1 MHPCGVRQRARDS
14 LARLD
19 AFVRENV
26 LPPPTRTQQ
35 NLFTHRAHPTDV
47 RKSLAELREEERAL
61 LARNAALLQGL
72 ATR

>member
-1 MHPCGVRQRARDS
+1 M
-14 LARLD
+14 
-19 AFVRENV
+19 RENV